1 MMACISANV
10 GIKALRSSEF
20 EESVRLKLLDMM
32 NKSSYRGQLEAQIG
46 ELKNLEREKSES
58 SEQS

>member
-1 MMACISANV
+1 MACISANV

-46 ELKNLEREKSES
+46 ELKNL
-58 SEQS
+58 

>member
-1 MMACISANV
+1 MACISANV

-20 EESVRLKLLDMM
+20 DESVRLKLLDMM

-46 ELKNLEREKSES
+46 ELKNLEQEKSES